1 MSSFVKRTKE
11 TLPSARSGHVL
22 LNDNKNQCI
31 YVLGGYNDNGPLDDI
46 YRYDYKINKWTKL
59 ITTSTSSSKII
70 ATPLPRLECDCCLI
84 SAGDNTNIYLFGGI
98 QNIDDQVL
106 IYNDLWYYNTNKL
119 SWLCIAEETPI
130 SERSGHVLLSISN
143 NNFIVHGGECLGR
156 WFDDTW
162 LYDIKQKKWM
172 LIAINGRKPIPRS
185 SHSIVYCEDS
195 NIIALFG
202 GITSSSIQQEMVHLN
217 DLWILDMKTNND
229 PREWIWQML
238 TFPGLCPSPRDLA
251 ALMSLGNGKIMIMGG
266 YGLEEIDIE
275 EVDENAE
282 GNDINMNIVE
292 NEDETEGVD
301 NENNNNDI
309 DDSDNDYED
318 MDDDDDDDDDDEDQ
332 GTSEEIIED
341 DSSKLEKANVDDL
354 NMNGMIISSSVNE
367 NVIGESNEEEEE
379 DDDDDDNDNDGIVE
393 VTYLDDCWILDLNT
407 ITSVEV
413 ELGECITNGKAIIPR
428 RGMKMTRII
437 DDNRDTI
444 ITFGGFD
451 GSSFYGSNE
460 CIDTKKLLLS

>member
-11 TLPSARSGHVL
+11 TIPSARSGHVL

-59 ITTSTSSSKII
+59 ITSSSSSSSKII
-70 ATPLPRLECDCCLI
+70 TTPLPRLECDCCLM

-130 SERSGHVLLSISN
+130 SERSGHVLLSISS

-162 LYDIKQKKWM
+162 LYDINQKKWI
-172 LIAINGRKPIPRS
+172 LIAINGKKPIPRS

-195 NIIALFG
+195 NVIALFG
-202 GITSSSIQQEMVHLN
+202 GVTSSSTQHEMVHLN

-229 PREWIWQML
+229 PKELIWQMV
-238 TFPGLCPSPRDLA
+238 TFPGLSPSPRDLA
-251 ALMSLGNGKIMIMGG
+251 ALMSVGNGKIMIMGG
-266 YGLEEIDIE
+266 YGLEEMVIE
-275 EVDENAE
+275 EVYEDAD
-282 GNDINMNIVE
+282 GNMKVVE
-292 NEDETEGVD
+292 
-301 NENNNNDI
+301 DI
-309 DDSDNDYED
+309 DDNNEINDDDDNELMDDE
-318 MDDDDDDDDDDEDQ
+318 DDDDDDDDDQ
-332 GTSEEIIED
+332 EEAEKVAIES
-341 DSSKLEKANVDDL
+341 DSSKVEKASIDDL
-354 NMNGMIISSSVNE
+354 NINGMAVSSIDRKVIEEQNE
-367 NVIGESNEEEEE
+367 DEEN
-379 DDDDDDNDNDGIVE
+379 DDDDGIVD
-393 VTYLDDCWILDLNT
+393 VVYLDDCWILDLNT
-407 ITSVEV
+407 KTSVEV
-413 ELGECITNGKAIIPR
+413 DLEECITNGKAVIPR

-437 DDNRDTI
+437 DDTRDII

-451 GSSFYGSNE
+451 GSSFYGTNE
-460 CIDTKKLLLS
+460 CIDTKKFLS